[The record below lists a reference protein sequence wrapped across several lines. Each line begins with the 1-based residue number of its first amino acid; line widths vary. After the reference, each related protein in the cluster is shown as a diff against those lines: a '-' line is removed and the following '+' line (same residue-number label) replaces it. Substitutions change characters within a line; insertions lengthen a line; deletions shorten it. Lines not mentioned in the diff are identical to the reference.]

1 MADLAQQAL
10 DAWHQVQALQRGLQ
24 SLQGAQGVSAEQM
37 AGQRA
42 AIDAAYVRL
51 EQANRARDASGSSSS
66 ATTGGTDSPP
76 PPPPKPH
83 NPWITTSDYS
93 EPVGVK
99 QADPDIVLFD
109 TEAISPEL
117 LLQLEYEVVSGTELI
132 NISRSDIID
141 GREVIYSPIKNLSS
155 LRRKFNP
162 NNIIAMPSTSSSL
175 FSKYPIDLINRGP
188 YEPYFNDDGDLVIE
202 IDDIREDEVI
212 EVEVD
217 SSGTINIVDF
227 S

>member
-1 MADLAQQAL
+1 MADDWYSRGESAHKYVSDPKLADQMDKDRGKGVYYVPQA
-10 DAWHQVQALQRGLQ
+10 AP
-24 SLQGAQGVSAEQM
+24 SP
-37 AGQRA
+37 
-42 AIDAAYVRL
+42 
-51 EQANRARDASGSSSS
+51 SG
-66 ATTGGTDSPP
+66 GPPPPP

-109 TEAISPEL
+109 TENISPEL
-117 LLQLEYEVVSGTELI
+117 LLQLSYEDISGTELI

-141 GREVIYSPIKNLSS
+141 GRNVVYSPIKNISG
-155 LRRKFNP
+155 LRRRFNP

-175 FSKYPIDLINRGP
+175 FSKYPIDLINREP

-202 IDDIREDEVI
+202 IENIREDEVI

-217 SSGTINIVDF
+217 SSGTINTVDF

>member
-1 MADLAQQAL
+1 MAGP
-10 DAWHQVQALQRGLQ
+10 REGLQ
-24 SLQGAQGVSAEQM
+24 PWESSGNDAYDRLTGKGIYFVQSAPVPSP
-37 AGQRA
+37 G
-42 AIDAAYVRL
+42 
-51 EQANRARDASGSSSS
+51 
-66 ATTGGTDSPP
+66 GGTASPP

-109 TEAISPEL
+109 TESISPEL
-117 LLQLEYEVVSGTELI
+117 LLQLEYEAVSGTELI
-132 NISRSDIID
+132 NISRADIID
-141 GREVIYSPIKNLSS
+141 GREVIYSPIKNLSG

-175 FSKYPIDLINRGP
+175 FSKYPIDLINRVP
-188 YEPYFNDDGDLVIE
+188 YEPYFNENGDLVIE
-202 IDDIREDEVI
+202 IEDIREDEVI

-217 SSGTINIVDF
+217 SSGTINTVDF